1 MTTASSAV
9 GAHSPGSSVALHADV
24 RAPDSSVAISS
35 AVLADVF
42 VVFLLIFAHGLFA
55 GAEIAVVSLRRTRL
69 RQLVEGG
76 SGLARAVES
85 LRNNPERFLATVQ
98 VGITVI
104 GVATAALAVPT
115 FRALALGPLRDVSIL
130 TPYAENIANVFA
142 IAIVSYLELV
152 LAELVP
158 KSIALR
164 TAETYSLI
172 VGRPLR
178 ALSAAAKPAIWL
190 LEGSS
195 NVVLRIFGDRTTFME
210 SRLSPEEITQAL
222 EEAGKHGALD
232 GPSSEIA
239 VRAIEM
245 SGLTAADV
253 MVPRNR
259 VIALDRASAAEEV
272 RRLFLESA
280 HQRVPVYEENLDNVV
295 GYVTSKDVLAV
306 ALERGPLSV
315 DELLRPPTFYPEA
328 MKAVSIL
335 RDMQKNHVNLAIVVD
350 ERGGMA
356 GILTMEDL
364 LEELVGE
371 IFSEDDRGGPAPVR
385 LRPDGSAW
393 VLGTTPIREVN
404 RALDVDLPEGE
415 LWATIAGYCIALA
428 GHIPAPGE
436 RVVGEDGTILEILES
451 TPRRIRTIRLLKPR
465 PADGEEKTYE

>member
-1 MTTASSAV
+1 M
-9 GAHSPGSSVALHADV
+9 
-24 RAPDSSVAISS
+24 AISG
-35 AVLADVF
+35 AVLADVII
-42 VVFLLIFAHGLFA
+42 VFMLLIAHGLFA
-55 GAEIAVVSLRRTRL
+55 GSEIAVVSLRKTRI
-69 RQLVEGG
+69 RQLVEAG

-85 LRNNPERFLATVQ
+85 LREHPERFLATVQ
-98 VGITVI
+98 IGITII
-104 GVATAALAVPT
+104 GTSLAALGVPT
-115 FRALALGPLRDVSIL
+115 FKALVLGPLARVPVLD
-130 TPYAENIANVFA
+130 PYADNIANVIA
-142 IAIVSYLELV
+142 IGIVSYLELV

-158 KSIALR
+158 KSLALR
-164 TAETYSLI
+164 AAETYSL
-172 VGRPLR
+172 VMGRPLL
-178 ALSAAAKPAIWL
+178 ALSAVAKPAIWF
-190 LEGSS
+190 LEASS
-195 NVVLRIFGDRTTFME
+195 NVMLKIFGDRTTFME

-232 GPSSEIA
+232 VPSSEIA

-259 VIALDRASAAEEV
+259 VVALDRASATEEV
-272 RRLFLESA
+272 RKLFLERA
-280 HQRVPVYEENLDNVV
+280 HQRVPVYQESLDNVV
-295 GYVTSKDVLAV
+295 GYVSSKDVLAV
-306 ALERGPLSV
+306 ALERAPLSI

-328 MKAVSIL
+328 MKAVAVL

-356 GILTMEDL
+356 GLLTMEDL

-404 RALDVDLPEGE
+404 RALDVALPEGE

-428 GHIPAPGE
+428 GHIPLPGE
-436 RVVGEDGTILEILES
+436 RVVAEDGTILEILES
-451 TPRRIRTIRLLKPR
+451 TPRRIRTIRLLKPKPTGQR
-465 PADGEEKTYE
+465 GEEKADV